1 MLEVLLALA
10 FAGVIVNAW
19 LLVVLLRKVASNDPA
34 TLLPRFDALEKADE
48 RGERTLRDELEKLRA
63 HSTQQTKA
71 QREEIGAQVQRMSD
85 ANEKRMEGLR
95 ATVELKLTQLQQDN
109 AKKLDQI
116 RATVDEKLQSVL
128 EKRLGDS
135 FKMVS
140 ERLQRVHEG
149 LGEMRTLASGVGDL
163 KKVLTNVKTRGI
175 WGEVQLGNLLEQLLT
190 ADQFER
196 DVATKP
202 RSPQRV
208 EFAIKLPGQGGAD
221 GKPVLLPIDAK
232 FPQEDYQRLVEASE
246 AADLVKLEEATRAL
260 EARVLEFARSI
271 RDKYINPPY
280 TTNFALMFLPT
291 EGLYAE
297 IVRRPGLV
305 DRLQRD
311 YRVVPT
317 GPTVLAAL
325 LNSLQ
330 MGFRT
335 LAIEKRTSEV
345 WNVLGS
351 VKAEFGKFGEVLA
364 KVKEKLDQASKTID
378 EEVGQRTRVI
388 NRKLKDVQE
397 LPANEMPP
405 LLIEADDDAAD
416 ET

>member
-1 MLEVLLALA
+1 MVEL
-10 FAGVIVNAW
+10 
-19 LLVVLLRKVASNDPA
+19 LLVLVVVGFVVSIALLVTVLRKAAANDPA
-34 TLLPRFDALEKADE
+34 RLSVRFDALERASE
-48 RGERTLRDELEKLRA
+48 RNERALRDELDKLRA
-63 HSTQQTKA
+63 HGAEQARA
-71 QREEIGAQVQRMSD
+71 QRDEIAAQVQRMSN
-85 ANEKRMEGLR
+85 ANEQRM
-95 ATVELKLTQLQQDN
+95 VELRQSVEQKLTLLQQDN
-109 AKKLDQI
+109 AKKLDQM

-140 ERLQRVHEG
+140 ERLQKVHEG

-190 ADQFER
+190 PDQYAR

-208 EFAIKLPGQGGAD
+208 EFAIKLPGQD
-221 GKPVLLPIDAK
+221 GVDGEPVLLPIDAK

-246 AADLVKLEEATRAL
+246 AGNLEAVEVASRAL
-260 EARVLEFARSI
+260 EARVVESARSI
-271 RDKYINPPY
+271 RDKYINPPH

-297 IVRRPGLV
+297 IVRNPGLV
-305 DRLQRD
+305 DRLQREF
-311 YRVVPT
+311 RVVPT
-317 GPTVLAAL
+317 GPTVLSAL

-335 LAIEKRTSEV
+335 LAIEKRSSEV
-345 WNVLGS
+345 WNVLGA
-351 VKAEFGKFGEVLA
+351 VKAEFGKFGDVLA
-364 KVKEKLDQASKTID
+364 RVKDKLDQASKTIED
-378 EEVGQRTRVI
+378 EVGQRTRVI

-397 LPANEMPP
+397 LPASARPP
-405 LLIEADDDAAD
+405 LLIDADDNAGD